1 MHKSRI
7 KDHNHTHK
15 SKSNQNKSK
24 SPESVFKES
33 PDQGGIQ
40 RSDELS
46 PVCQGVSICQN
57 HTFQSSR
64 GSLTETSCY
73 CWPREAGSDS
83 IRPSPCE
90 MPPPNHRPPFPGPE
104 SSQNSRRVEKHHR
117 LARLAEWASTA
128 PGAGSEGSVSTL
140 ISLWVWVTFWGGEWA
155 VWQEKGKK

>member
-24 SPESVFKES
+24 SPENVFKES

-64 GSLTETSCY
+64 GSLTKNFLLLLTS
-73 CWPREAGSDS
+73 G
-83 IRPSPCE
+83 
-90 MPPPNHRPPFPGPE
+90 G
-104 SSQNSRRVEKHHR
+104 R
-117 LARLAEWASTA
+117 LRQHQAQ
-128 PGAGSEGSVSTL
+128 PM
-140 ISLWVWVTFWGGEWA
+140 
-155 VWQEKGKK
+155 